1 MSNKY
6 YLSSLLLKNNLESKH
21 AINHSSCSDWLRNS
35 GYKVSLLSHFNRNN
49 MKKIILTLFAAC
61 LVGGAFAQF
70 GPTTQETN
78 FPPNT
83 KPASTNLVGVQ
94 WPRVDA
100 DRKVYFRISAPQ
112 AQSVTVSLGNLALKK
127 GEDGYWTG
135 VSSVQDPGFHYYSL
149 RINGV
154 EVADPNSETFYGSS
168 KLMSGIEV
176 PEAGVDF
183 YDIKDVPHGEVR
195 SVWYLAKSTGEYRH
209 AYIYTPAEYEKN
221 TTKRYPVLYLQHGMG
236 EDRRAWSNQGR
247 TNFIMDN
254 LIAEGKAVPFIIVME
269 DGGIANGIGGPG
281 GGRPGGMGAR
291 PQGAPAQ
298 AGQGR
303 PQGAPQ
309 GAPQGMAAPQG
320 ARPAGAPQGAG
331 QGQRPAGGGMGG
343 MMGGMANMSF
353 GDIAGVMISDLIP
366 MVDANYR
373 TLTDRENRAIAGLS
387 LGGTQTYSISQAN
400 MDKFASIGI
409 FSAPFGFPGVES
421 GYNGLLAKPAEFNKQ
436 IKVFFVSMGS
446 KEGAS
451 SGRSIHEQLDQA
463 GIKNVYY
470 EAPGTAHEFQTWR
483 KSLYNFAQLLFKK

>member
-1 MSNKY
+1 
-6 YLSSLLLKNNLESKH
+6 
-21 AINHSSCSDWLRNS
+21 
-35 GYKVSLLSHFNRNN
+35 
-49 MKKIILTLFAAC
+49 MKKILFTLFS
-61 LVGGAFAQF
+61 LGLFSGAFAQNADY
-70 GPTTQETN
+70 PA
-78 FPPNT
+78 NT

-100 DRKVYFRISAPQ
+100 DRKVYFRINAPQ
-112 AQSVTVSLGNLALKK
+112 AQSVTVSLGNLALTK
-127 GEDGYWTG
+127 GEDGFWTG
-135 VSSVQDPGFHYYSL
+135 VTSVQDPGFHYYSL
-149 RINGV
+149 KINGV

-195 SVWYLAKSTGEYRH
+195 SVWYMAKSTGQFRH
-209 AYIYTPAEYEKN
+209 AYIYTPPGYDKDV
-221 TTKRYPVLYLQHGMG
+221 TKKYPVLYLQHGMG

-269 DGGIANGIGGPG
+269 DGGIANGVPMGGGMG
-281 GGRPGGMGAR
+281 GGRRPAGAAPAGAPGQTPA
-291 PQGAPAQ
+291 GAPAQ
-298 AGQGR
+298 AGQPR
-303 PQGAPQ
+303 PQGAPGQ
-309 GAPQGMAAPQG
+309 APAGAPAQAGQPRPQG
-320 ARPAGAPQGAG
+320 QAQAAPAGAPQGAPG
-331 QGQRPAGGGMGG
+331 AGRPAGGGMGGG
-343 MMGGMANMSF
+343 MMGGMANMTF
-353 GDIAGVMISDLIP
+353 GDIADVMIKDLIP

-400 MDKFASIGI
+400 LDKFAHIGI

-421 GYNGLLAKPAEFNKQ
+421 GYNGLLAKPAEFSKQ
-436 IKVFFVSMGS
+436 VKTFFVSMGS